1 MKPLL
6 TVLLSAIIFCSCQ
19 SKTGS
24 GNIITQTRSLS
35 KFEGV
40 KTSGSIDIEVMNEQ
54 DQSVKVEADD
64 NILPYIITEVED
76 GTLRVYYK
84 PNISLQN
91 TNAKVYV
98 STPILQKLMVSG
110 SGSITSKGTLK
121 DADHIEI
128 KTSSSGDID
137 ALVDAP
143 SIIAGVSGSGS
154 INLQGRTKT
163 FNGSTSSRGD
173 LKCKNLLSENVAV
186 KVSGSGSA
194 YIFASVH
201 LDAKTSGSGDI
212 YYSGN
217 PQSPQIKTSGSGSV
231 QAEK

>member
-6 TVLLSAIIFCSCQ
+6 TFLLSAIILCSCQ
-19 SKTGS
+19 SITGS

-35 KFEGV
+35 QFEGV
-40 KTSGSIDIEVMNEQ
+40 KASGSIDIEVMNDQ

-64 NILPYIITEVED
+64 NVLPCIITQVED
-76 GTLRVYYK
+76 GILRVYYK

-98 STPILQKLMVSG
+98 SAPILQKLMVSG

-128 KTSSSGDID
+128 KTSSSGEID

-143 SIIAGVSGSGS
+143 SIDAKVSGSGS

-163 FNGSTSSRGD
+163 FNGSTSSSGD
-173 LKCKNLLSENVAV
+173 LKCKNLLSENVTV

-201 LDAKTSGSGDI
+201 LDAKTSSSGDI

>member
-1 MKPLL
+1 MKLL
-6 TVLLSAIIFCSCQ
+6 IFFISAIILCSCQ
-19 SKTGS
+19 SITGS

-35 KFEGV
+35 NFEGV
-40 KTSGSIDIEVMNEQ
+40 KTSGSIDIEVMN
-54 DQSVKVEADD
+54 DQNQTVKVEADD

-76 GTLRVYYK
+76 GILKVYYK

-98 STPILQKLMVSG
+98 SALILKKLMVSG

-121 DADHIEI
+121 DTDRIEI
-128 KTSSSGDID
+128 KTSSSGDIN

-143 SIIAGVSGSGS
+143 SIIAKVSGSGS
-154 INLQGRTKT
+154 ITLQGRTKT
-163 FNGSTSSRGD
+163 FNGSTSSSGD
-173 LKCKNLLSENVAV
+173 LKCKNLLSENATV

-194 YIFASVH
+194 YVYASVH
-201 LDAKTSGSGDI
+201 LDVKTSSSGDI

-217 PQSPQIKTSGSGSV
+217 PNSPQIKTSGSGNV